1 MIIYN
6 FKKIYMIMKKITSNN
21 YILVRHIK
29 TNTDNKYLT
38 TSSLL
43 ILMLPRMN
51 VVPQTI
57 WVL

>member
-57 WVL
+57 